1 MLLTPLAMGSL
12 SGKYDTNTVMPA
24 DDNSA
29 SGEGWMEYYTDGK
42 ANSDFMRKLDAL
54 CGLLTSGGRTL
65 VQGALGWLW
74 GQANTN
80 IPIMSMCLSAHR
92 KYPLGSAS
100 QKTREQ
106 GLDILVKAIEFA
118 SEIGL
123 RIIQVSGYDAFYEP
137 SNEQTQARYLEGLHQ
152 GIQWA
157 GAKGVMLGLENV
169 DTPFVEALGK
179 ALRVVNELNS
189 PWFHLY
195 PDMGNLLAAGYF
207 PPEELRLAKNHL
219 IALHVKDAKHG
230 IIRGV
235 PFEKGEVPFHETFQA
250 LAEIGYRGP
259 LTVEMW
265 ADLGGV
271 ADPLSSVMVLVVAG
285 VGFLMPASLS
295 KAWLMLIWK
304 LAANHPRPIFSS

>member
-1 MLLTPLAMGSL
+1 MRRNASIPVGIYEKALPSGLTWEGRLETAARAGYDYVEISIDESESRLA
-12 SGKYDTNTVMPA
+12 
-24 DDNSA
+24 
-29 SGEGWMEYYTDGK
+29 
-42 ANSDFMRKLDAL
+42 RLDW
-54 CGLLTSGGRTL
+54 SP
-65 VQGALGWLW
+65 
-74 GQANTN
+74 GQRSQLRRAIANTN

-169 DTPFVEALGK
+169 DTPFVEALRK

-219 IALHVKDAKHG
+219 VALHVKDAKHG

-235 PFEKGEVPFHETFQA
+235 PFEKGDVPFHETFRA

-265 ADLGGV
+265 ADLRGD
-271 ADPLSSVMVLVVAG
+271 ADPLSSVMDARKFVKSLVDAH
-285 VGFLMPASLS
+285 
-295 KAWLMLIWK
+295 
-304 LAANHPRPIFSS
+304 LAARG